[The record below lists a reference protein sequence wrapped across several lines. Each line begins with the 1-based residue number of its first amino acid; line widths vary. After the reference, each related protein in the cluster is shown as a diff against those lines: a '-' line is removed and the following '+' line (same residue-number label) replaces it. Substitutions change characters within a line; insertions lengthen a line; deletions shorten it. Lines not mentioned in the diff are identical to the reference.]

1 MIAVLLFESK
11 AIDVRMT
18 LEVDLRLMVF
28 RKPADV
34 DD

>member
-1 MIAVLLFESK
+1 MSQDP
-11 AIDVRMT
+11 IDVRMT
-18 LEVDLRLMVF
+18 LELLVDPRLMVF